1 MRVAQTRRCCEDQG
15 MQKVRAL
22 GGNSPGCLQETLSGS
37 SSICRSVDLGH
48 SQSASSIS
56 PSNHLH
62 CLLSSFIVPLNH
74 GILPN
79 IYSPLMS
86 KPSLSPSLSPKTSL
100 SPNLLTC
107 YVPLMDSVLIITHSL
122 THHLTLAKRS
132 STCPCSNTSFFTSS
146 PHSLLHWTV
155 DPKRLDPLDLCS
167 LRPHS
172 TTRVPLGVGSFIWL
186 TSITQTPVPL
196 WCFLPAVVA
205 DHSVICRHHS
215 PQRSQRT
222 CTFSSSVSSLT
233 RLLLLLLQTSR

>member
-62 CLLSSFIVPLNH
+62 CLLSSFIAPLNH

-122 THHLTLAKRS
+122 TH
-132 STCPCSNTSFFTSS
+132 TSS
-146 PHSLLHWTV
+146 HFGKEKLNMSLFQHILLHFFSTLSV
-155 DPKRLDPLDLCS
+155 ALD
-167 LRPHS
+167 R
-172 TTRVPLGVGSFIWL
+172 
-186 TSITQTPVPL
+186 
-196 WCFLPAVVA
+196 
-205 DHSVICRHHS
+205 
-215 PQRSQRT
+215 
-222 CTFSSSVSSLT
+222 
-233 RLLLLLLQTSR
+233 